1 MKCNICGA
9 EYFNG
14 ESICKYCGNTLISAQ
29 DRDIP
34 PVSPAANTQPSNE
47 QSEPKKLNYCS
58 KCGRPLNK
66 LTGKCDYCIAS
77 AQQQIH
83 PEFTYE
89 EQEEEDMAASK
100 KGKHQKKKDKK
111 KPIKF
116 LLLLIILVVLFLVT
130 ALLCFKWADKW
141 LNGGKASETASS
153 SSSTEVVTAT
163 EQATETP
170 EIATSRP
177 TQRPTE
183 KPFVKATARPTEK
196 PVHKPTVTEPPKDE
210 PEDVINYY
218 GGEYLYPTYEKVITN
233 SELDKLERDEIKL
246 ILQEI
251 YARHGFTFND
261 DDLVEYFESQSWYLP
276 TTTSTEEAEAEFNS
290 YEKQNVEKIE
300 AYQRKMGWR
309 I

>member
-1 MKCNICGA
+1 
-9 EYFNG
+9 
-14 ESICKYCGNTLISAQ
+14 
-29 DRDIP
+29 
-34 PVSPAANTQPSNE
+34 
-47 QSEPKKLNYCS
+47 
-58 KCGRPLNK
+58 
-66 LTGKCDYCIAS
+66 
-77 AQQQIH
+77 
-83 PEFTYE
+83 
-89 EQEEEDMAASK
+89 MAASK

-130 ALLCFKWADKW
+130 ALLCFKWADQW

-153 SSSTEVVTAT
+153 GTSTEVVTAT
-163 EQATETP
+163 ERATEKP

-177 TQRPTE
+177 TQKPTAT
-183 KPFVKATARPTEK
+183 PSAKATARPTEK
-196 PVHKPTVTEPPKDE
+196 PVQKPTVTEPPKDE
-210 PEDVINYY
+210 PESVIDYY
-218 GGEYLYPTYEKVITN
+218 GGEYLYPTYEKVITD
-233 SELDKLERDEIKL
+233 SELDKLKRNEIKL

-261 DDLVEYFESQSWYLP
+261 DELVEYFESQSWYLP